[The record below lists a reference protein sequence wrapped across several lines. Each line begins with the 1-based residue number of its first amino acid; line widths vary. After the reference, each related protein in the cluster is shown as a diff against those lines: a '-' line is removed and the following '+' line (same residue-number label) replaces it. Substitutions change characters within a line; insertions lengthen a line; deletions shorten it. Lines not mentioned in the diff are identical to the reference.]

1 MEMSKNLI
9 IVPFDFTP
17 KAYQALEHGAFL
29 AKVMDK
35 QLLILHIT
43 TRDKDIPAAEKKL
56 HFIVEE
62 CSEKYQI
69 TPEILIRQGIR
80 PYSVVKSVAEELNPL
95 LVILKHSGVG
105 GIKRYTGIRTIKI
118 LSGTLISF
126 VVIQN
131 APKSDSLKNIVF
143 PINFLQQH
151 DAKLKRVVFF
161 SQFYPDATMH
171 IITPSGKDT
180 EKEKL
185 LTTNFK
191 VMTKAMEDQ
200 NIKVNF
206 ITHDKTKNKA
216 EDIIEIAKSVDA
228 DMIMIPTEKVST
240 FSKFLFGLR
249 EDKLISNDGQIP
261 VLCVHSESSVL

>member
-1 MEMSKNLI
+1 MQTSKNLI

-17 KAYQALEHGAFL
+17 KAYHALEHGAFL

-35 QLLILHIT
+35 QLLILHVA
-43 TRDKDIPAAEKKL
+43 TREKDISATEKKL

-62 CSEKYQI
+62 CNEKYQV
-69 TPEILIRQGIR
+69 TPEILVRKGTR
-80 PYSVVKSVAEELNPL
+80 PYSTVKNVAEELNPL
-95 LVILKHSGVG
+95 LVILKHSGVE
-105 GIKRYTGIRTIKI
+105 GIKHYTGIRTIKI
-118 LSGTLISF
+118 LSDTLISF
-126 VVIQN
+126 VVIQD
-131 APKSDSLKNIVF
+131 APKTDTLKNIVF

-151 DAKLKRVVFF
+151 DDKLRRVVFF
-161 SQFYPDATMH
+161 SQYYPDATMH

-185 LTTNFK
+185 LAANFK

-200 NIKVNF
+200 KIKVNF
-206 ITHDKTKNKA
+206 ITHDKKKNKA
-216 EDIIEIAKSVDA
+216 EDIIELAKAVDA
-228 DMIMIPTEKVST
+228 DMVMIPTEKVSI

-249 EDKLISNDGQIP
+249 EEKLISNDAKIP